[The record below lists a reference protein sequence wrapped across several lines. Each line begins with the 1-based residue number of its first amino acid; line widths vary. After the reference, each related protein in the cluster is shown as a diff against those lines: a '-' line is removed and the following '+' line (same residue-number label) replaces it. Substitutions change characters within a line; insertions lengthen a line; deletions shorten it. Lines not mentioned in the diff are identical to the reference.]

1 MIKHTSDASSSK
13 AKRITLNQ
21 THEQIKNL
29 CAMTS
34 GEYSFAIL
42 VKIKRYYLYL
52 KGGCKGQSAGRKIN
66 KK

>member
-1 MIKHTSDASSSK
+1 
-13 AKRITLNQ
+13 
-21 THEQIKNL
+21 
-29 CAMTS
+29 MTS